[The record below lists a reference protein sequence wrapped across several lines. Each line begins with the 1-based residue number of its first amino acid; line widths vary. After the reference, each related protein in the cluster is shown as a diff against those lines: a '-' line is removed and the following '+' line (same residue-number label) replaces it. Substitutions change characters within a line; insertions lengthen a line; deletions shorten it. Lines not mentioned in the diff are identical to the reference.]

1 MIVVIVLYLKD
12 FFFKKKSAQSV
23 FSHFIGDVPFVFIQR
38 KWDQMGAKEFA
49 FNLQFNIFFVFQ

>member
-12 FFFKKKSAQSV
+12 FFFFKKSAQSV

-49 FNLQFNIFFVFQ
+49 LVTK

>member
-12 FFFKKKSAQSV
+12 FFLKKSAQSV

-49 FNLQFNIFFVFQ
+49 LVTK